1 MSQTPWILLRG
12 LMRDQRH
19 WGDFP
24 ALFQAQFPGARLL
37 TPDLPGNGQRNR
49 EESPARVEAMADL
62 YRTELRRQGIA
73 PPYRLFGMSLGA
85 MVAVAWSSA
94 YPAEV
99 ESCVLSN
106 TSLRPVSP
114 FYHRLRPVAYPLL
127 LRQTLREPS
136 PAAAERAVLDLT
148 SRHHERTRQQ
158 LPIWTEWRRS
168 HPVSRANG
176 LRQLGAA
183 IRFRAPASAPAV
195 PLLLLCGAGD
205 RLVSPRCSQALAALW
220 RAPLRVHP
228 SAGHDLPLDD
238 GEWVAQQIGDWERQ
252 RLAAGADSP

>member
-1 MSQTPWILLRG
+1 MSETPWILLRG
-12 LMRDQRH
+12 LMRDRRH

-24 ALFQAQFPGARLL
+24 ARFQAQFPGARLL
-37 TPDLPGNGQRNR
+37 MPDLPGNGLRNG
-49 EESPARVEAMADL
+49 EDSPTRVEAMAEH
-62 YRTELRRQGIA
+62 YREELRRQGIA

-94 YPAEV
+94 HPQEI

-106 TSLRPVSP
+106 TSLRPLSP

-127 LRQTLREPS
+127 LRQALSKPS
-136 PAAAERAVLDLT
+136 PRSAEQAVLDLT
-148 SRHHERTRQQ
+148 SRHHEQTREV
-158 LPIWTEWRRS
+158 LASWTEWRRS

-183 IRFRAPASAPAV
+183 IRFRAPATAPAV
-195 PLLLLCGAGD
+195 RLLLLNGAGD
-205 RLVSPRCSQALAALW
+205 RLVSPRCSQVLAAQW

-238 GEWVAQQIGDWERQ
+238 GDWVARQIGDWERQ
-252 RLAAGADSP
+252 RLAAADVAV